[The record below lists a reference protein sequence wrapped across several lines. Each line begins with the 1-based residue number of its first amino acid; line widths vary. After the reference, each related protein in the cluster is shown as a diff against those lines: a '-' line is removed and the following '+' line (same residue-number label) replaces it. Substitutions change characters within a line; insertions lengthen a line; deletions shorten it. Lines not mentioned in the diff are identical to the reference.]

1 MLIQSAL
8 FSNQDKQVYQLTLMD
23 RMTLPQ
29 AQSTIMLYTVYEG
42 FKQQN
47 WPSNSLKV
55 ISNHAIRQP
64 IHDFLFVFHCNYVS
78 ILHHFRD
85 ATTYLPKFKDIHV
98 IVTMPT

>member
-47 WPSNSLKV
+47 
-55 ISNHAIRQP
+55 
-64 IHDFLFVFHCNYVS
+64 
-78 ILHHFRD
+78 
-85 ATTYLPKFKDIHV
+85 
-98 IVTMPT
+98 